1 MLNKYKDK
9 DVLSPK
15 EVADWLTLSLPS
27 VYKLLK
33 DGVIGCKKIGKKY
46 LIPRLCI
53 VDFLSSARYNNIHM

>member
-15 EVADWLTLSLPS
+15 DVAEILCICKPS

-33 DGVIGCKKIGKKY
+33 DGVIGYKKIGKKY
-46 LIPRLCI
+46 LIPKRSM
-53 VDFLSSARYNNIHM
+53 VDFLSSAKYNNFHM

>member
-33 DGVIGCKKIGKKY
+33 DGVIGYKKIGKKY

-53 VDFLSSARYNNIHM
+53 VDFLSSARYTNIHM